1 MRAANGTRAPNERPY
16 EEDGTRAMNGM
27 RVAAPTIG
35 LFHILPQFSRIL
47 DFVILHFIGGGAIMT
62 MVFYIM
68 RFYAYAVLSEYLSL
82 RTSPQTGVAI
92 PKIDGDC
99 HVAALLAMTELIIL
113 C

>member
-1 MRAANGTRAPNERPY
+1 
-16 EEDGTRAMNGM
+16 
-27 RVAAPTIG
+27 
-35 LFHILPQFSRIL
+35 
-47 DFVILHFIGGGAIMT
+47 MT
-62 MVFYIM
+62 MVCYIM

>member
-1 MRAANGTRAPNERPY
+1 MQILIRCAEHHPSGEPRP
-16 EEDGTRAMNGM
+16 E
-27 RVAAPTIG
+27 
-35 LFHILPQFSRIL
+35 LFHIMPQLCWIL
-47 DFVILHFIGGGAIMT
+47 AFVILHFAGSGAIMT

>member
-1 MRAANGTRAPNERPY
+1 MPPPY
-16 EEDGTRAMNGM
+16 DVTQINYSLSNQHRDE
-27 RVAAPTIG
+27 
-35 LFHILPQFSRIL
+35 LFHIMSQFCRIPA
-47 DFVILHFIGGGAIMT
+47 FVILHFVGGGAIMT